1 MPNIYLCKDRRRGPL
16 LALYKIVK
24 GGFANPCPDT
34 DIYFPIC
41 HSYDHDTIS
50 LWLITNLFDYFF
62 DWMFCSNYLHSYKQ
76 YIFYALGC
84 LENTSLEVWGE
95 SPRQQMCG
103 RKGGWPCKYPFFKEI
118 WYALANYPF
127 IDFKG
132 LHTVK
137 LKFVYSEKATK
148 FCEIFHFLLTVTFVH
163 AIWSYKEGSYKEPA
177 LRFWK
182 KIKNQQWEFWT

>member
-1 MPNIYLCKDRRRGPL
+1 MGPL

-76 YIFYALGC
+76 YIFFFYALGC

-95 SPRQQMCG
+95 SQGQQMCG
-103 RKGGWPCKYPFFKEI
+103 WKGGWPCKYSCKNISMTLIQISRLFNFVFFSKTNNQMII
-118 WYALANYPF
+118 W
-127 IDFKG
+127 
-132 LHTVK
+132 
-137 LKFVYSEKATK
+137 
-148 FCEIFHFLLTVTFVH
+148 LTPKSNSF
-163 AIWSYKEGSYKEPA
+163 
-177 LRFWK
+177 
-182 KIKNQQWEFWT
+182 